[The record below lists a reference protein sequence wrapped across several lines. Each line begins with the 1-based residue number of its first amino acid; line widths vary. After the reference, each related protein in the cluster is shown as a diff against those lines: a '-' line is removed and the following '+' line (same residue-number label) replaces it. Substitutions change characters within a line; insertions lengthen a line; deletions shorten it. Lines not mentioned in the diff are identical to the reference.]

1 MTFLGFDWEQ
11 TVLPTK
17 NRDGIIIKI
26 YVYIKEYID
35 FILRHFYIESLISL
49 QNFIFISIINYYKD
63 GRSFYYKKNKM
74 SLLLHL

>member
-1 MTFLGFDWEQ
+1 MTFLGYDWEQ

-35 FILRHFYIESLISL
+35 FVFEPFLY
-49 QNFIFISIINYYKD
+49 
-63 GRSFYYKKNKM
+63 
-74 SLLLHL
+74 